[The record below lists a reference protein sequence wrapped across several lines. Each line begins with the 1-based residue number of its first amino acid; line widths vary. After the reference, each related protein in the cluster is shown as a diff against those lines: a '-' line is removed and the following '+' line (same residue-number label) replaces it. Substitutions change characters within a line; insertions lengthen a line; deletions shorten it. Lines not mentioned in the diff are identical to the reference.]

1 VATHTPKPVDLS
13 HIKALSFDLDDTL
26 WAVMPV
32 IQAAETA
39 SREWLLEHYPDTHN
53 FFTDSSVL
61 NLRAKVFDEFPDS
74 SHDLSFLRREY
85 LGRLLESSGY
95 NRDGVEG
102 AFEAF
107 TYARNT
113 IDLFDDVEPFFKKV
127 APNYTCLALT
137 NGNACVKRTPL
148 HSSFETYLTAISVG
162 AAKPAPHM
170 FEAGLNAHE
179 LEPHE
184 MLHIGD
190 DLITDVKGAALL
202 GIPTVWV
209 NRFGRSWTSDHH
221 APNYVV
227 NSLVQLQHILTPGG

>member
-1 VATHTPKPVDLS
+1 MTALNKLPPLDLGK
-13 HIKALSFDLDDTL
+13 IKALSFDLDDTL

-32 IQAAETA
+32 IQQAEIA
-39 SREWLLEHYPDTHN
+39 SREWLLENYPDTN
-53 FFTDSSVL
+53 AFFDNRSVL
-61 NLRAKVFDEFPDS
+61 SLRQEVFAEFPDR
-74 SHDLSFLRREY
+74 SHDLSFLRRECI
-85 LGRLLESSGY
+85 GRLLESSGY

-113 IDLFDDVEPFFKKV
+113 IDLFDDVEPFFREV
-127 APNYTCLALT
+127 ASRYTCVALT

-148 HSSFETYLTAISVG
+148 HSAFDTYLNAISVG
-162 AAKPAPHM
+162 SAKPDPHM
-170 FEAGLNAHE
+170 FEAALNAHS

-190 DLITDVKGAALL
+190 DLVTDVRGAAQL

-209 NRFGRSWTSDHH
+209 NRFSRSWGHGHH
-221 APNYVV
+221 SPNYVV
-227 NSLVQLQHILTPGG
+227 NSLVQLEHILAAG